1 MYTMQYSDT
10 SITLHLIKSVEKLT
24 GDDIIRIRMNLIT
37 NSYEL
42 TYTDNEE
49 KLVHSV
55 SFSSQIEIRDHLFF
69 VLENLNLD
77 VDDYKFIQVSVP
89 AMPRLLLSS
98 SSLKTS
104 YYRDHIMDLLN
115 HALFILEKVNK
126 IKGKNTKCSSFPELP
141 GSPDTSSM

>member
-10 SITLHLIKSVEKLT
+10 SITLHLIKSVEKLI
-24 GDDIIRIRMNLIT
+24 GDDIMRIRMNLIT

-49 KLVHSV
+49 KLVHTV
-55 SFSSQIEIRDHLFF
+55 RFSSQIEIRDHLFF

-115 HALFILEKVNK
+115 HALFILEKVDS
-126 IKGKNTKCSSFPELP
+126 IKGKHTKRSSLPELP